1 MCGQVA
7 RENRPLFFK
16 RGRSPKIMRP
26 FSFKKQSPWLSGSLS
41 KPVRPFCFLY
51 KLTMQNIEEF
61 LLRKHCKEGAFV
73 ATQFLTHVFDK
84 FSEKKQK

>member
-1 MCGQVA
+1 
-7 RENRPLFFK
+7 
-16 RGRSPKIMRP
+16 MRP

-41 KPVRPFCFLY
+41 KPVRPFCFIY